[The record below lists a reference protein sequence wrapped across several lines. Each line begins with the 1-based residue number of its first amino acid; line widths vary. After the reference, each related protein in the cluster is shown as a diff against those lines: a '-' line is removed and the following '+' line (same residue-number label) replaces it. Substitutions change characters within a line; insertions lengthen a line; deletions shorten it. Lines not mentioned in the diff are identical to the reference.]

1 MGISFSIPMDEAVR
15 VVEQLRSQGRVS
27 RGRIGVGIAPVSKE
41 LAESLGLAKAQGALV
56 TSVEAGAPADKA
68 GVEPGDIIL
77 RFNGKPIE
85 KSIDLPRIVGE
96 IKPGT
101 KATLTVQRRGA
112 SKELSVTIAEIEA
125 EKTAAKAGPAE
136 GKPKAGGGQ
145 ALGLSVSELS
155 EAQKK
160 ELRLK
165 GGVSVDAAT
174 DAAARAGLRQGDV
187 VLAIG
192 NVEVASVKEFESVVT
207 KLDKAKPIN
216 VLFRRGEWTQ
226 YALIKPA
233 N

>member
-1 MGISFSIPMDEAVR
+1 M
-15 VVEQLRSQGRVS
+15 
-27 RGRIGVGIAPVSKE
+27 GIAPVSKE

-101 KATLTVQRRGA
+101 KATVAVQRRGA
-112 SKELSVTIAEIEA
+112 TKELSVTVAEIELD
-125 EKTAAKAGPAE
+125 KTAAKAGPAE
-136 GKPKAGGGQ
+136 AKPKAAAGQ
-145 ALGLSVSELS
+145 ALGLSVSEVS
-155 EAQKK
+155 EVQKK
-160 ELRLK
+160 ELRIK
-165 GGVSVDAAT
+165 GGVNVDAAT
-174 DAAARAGLRQGDV
+174 EAAARAGLRQGDV
-187 VLAIG
+187 VLALG
-192 NVEVASVKEFESVVT
+192 NVEVASVKEFEALVA
-207 KLDKAKPIN
+207 KLDKSKAIN

-226 YALIKPA
+226 YALIKPT